1 MKVPYDLQEAWI
13 IREELS
19 CDELASLRIVYWAWM
34 DGFIVTIEEAGIV
47 HRYVRYIRAV
57 CAIRDLFTCADFFS
71 FAVISSSIFSGRD
84 FRWKLKLPLIFMYC
98 GSMPHAAVV
107 LNR

>member
-34 DGFIVTIEEAGIV
+34 DGFIVTIEETGI
-47 HRYVRYIRAV
+47 
-57 CAIRDLFTCADFFS
+57 
-71 FAVISSSIFSGRD
+71 
-84 FRWKLKLPLIFMYC
+84 
-98 GSMPHAAVV
+98 
-107 LNR
+107 

>member
-47 HRYVRYIRAV
+47 TGTSVTFGLFAPFGIYLRVR
-57 CAIRDLFTCADFFS
+57 TFS
-71 FAVISSSIFSGRD
+71 VS
-84 FRWKLKLPLIFMYC
+84 P
-98 GSMPHAAVV
+98 
-107 LNR
+107 

>member
-34 DGFIVTIEEAGIV
+34 DGFIVTIEETGIV

-71 FAVISSSIFSGRD
+71 LEFN
-84 FRWKLKLPLIFMYC
+84 L
-98 GSMPHAAVV
+98 
-107 LNR
+107 